1 MTKEKIVK
9 IGICLLSIFAIS
21 ISIYKMYE
29 RESEIQQL
37 SKDNKVLAE
46 KLVAEKKEYDKQK
59 KKVKAELNQQIN
71 VKGKP
76 LFSKIMTLNHDYQKK
91 EKLANDFFQNYYT
104 WKNSQEYHNRKDKL
118 KELTE
123 KNILDDKNW
132 FDEGMDDLG
141 GDYIKISGIQS
152 ELIKTT
158 TYVTRTG
165 QPFVEV
171 EFSSWFDKNKANSS
185 EKKKYYLLNVDETNK
200 KINQLESIF

>member
-1 MTKEKIVK
+1 
-9 IGICLLSIFAIS
+9 
-21 ISIYKMYE
+21 MYE

-59 KKVKAELNQQIN
+59 KKVQAELNQQMN

-104 WKNSQEYHNRKDKL
+104 WNNSQEYHNRKDKL

-132 FDEGMDDLG
+132 FDEGKDDLG

-152 ELIKTT
+152 ELIRTT
-158 TYVTRTG
+158 TYVTSTG

-185 EKKKYYLLNVDETNK
+185 EKKKYYLLNVDETNN

>member
-59 KKVKAELNQQIN
+59 KKVQAELNQQMN

-104 WKNSQEYHNRKDKL
+104 WNNSQEYHNRKDKL

-132 FDEGMDDLG
+132 FDEGKDDLG

-152 ELIKTT
+152 ELI
-158 TYVTRTG
+158 
-165 QPFVEV
+165 
-171 EFSSWFDKNKANSS
+171 
-185 EKKKYYLLNVDETNK
+185 
-200 KINQLESIF
+200 